1 MSCNGNANDLPMAAN
16 GLPMAANGLPMA
28 ANGRQWQEMGG
39 KDRQDR
45 HSHMTWKSIY
55 SPVSSRRKYK
65 LFLPGEL
72 LHNPVSRI
80 PHKLFYQANY
90 FTPCSHLEPW

>member
-1 MSCNGNANDLPMAAN
+1 MSCNGNAN

-45 HSHMTWKSIY
+45 HSQMTWKSIY
-55 SPVSSRRKYK
+55 SPVNSRRKY
-65 LFLPGEL
+65 
-72 LHNPVSRI
+72 
-80 PHKLFYQANY
+80 KLFYQANY